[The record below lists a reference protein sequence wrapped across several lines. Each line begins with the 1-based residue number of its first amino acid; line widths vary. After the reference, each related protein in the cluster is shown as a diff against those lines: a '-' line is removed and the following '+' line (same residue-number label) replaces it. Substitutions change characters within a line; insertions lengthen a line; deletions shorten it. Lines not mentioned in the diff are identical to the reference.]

1 MGIFDRFRGG
11 RATGTAGGTSPLS
24 EAERRLR
31 HELTDRGTGAVR
43 VSLLFSGAVQGVGF
57 RWTNQALAREAGLTG
72 WVRNL
77 DDGRVEMELQGPA
90 AVAAAHL
97 DEVHRRYGRFG
108 YRVLVDA
115 WDLIPLR
122 DEGEFA
128 VRM

>member
-1 MGIFDRFRGG
+1 MGFFDRFRGG
-11 RATGTAGGTSPLS
+11 RAAGAEDGASPLS

-31 HELTDRGTGAVR
+31 HELADRGTGAVR
-43 VSLLFSGAVQGVGF
+43 IRLLFSGTVQGVGF

-77 DDGRVEMELQGPA
+77 DDGCVEMELQGPA
-90 AVAAAHL
+90 ASTVAHL
-97 DEVHRRYGRFG
+97 EKVHRRYGRFG

-115 WDLIPLR
+115 WDLVPPR